1 LRYFTL
7 EGRPVYGGGGIIPDI
22 FVPLDTTNSGVYYSS
37 ILWGGAVNQYAY
49 DYVKS
54 NGLFSNH
61 KWASLN
67 EFKSDFIVGADMIN
81 AFVNYTA
88 TELGILPYSMNEVN
102 RSSQKIKVQ
111 IKSEIARQI
120 WQENGFYSVYNS
132 FDNEFKAA
140 FDALK

>member
-7 EGRPVYGGGGIIPDI
+7 EGRPVYGGGGISPDI

-54 NGLFSNH
+54 NGLFANQ
-61 KWASLN
+61 KWTSIN
-67 EFKSDFIVGADMIN
+67 EFKSDFIVDADMVT

-88 TELGILPYSMNEVN
+88 TELGILPYSKNEIN
-102 RSSQKIKVQ
+102 RCRKKIEVQ
-111 IKSEIARQI
+111 IKAEIARQI
-120 WQENGFYSVYNS
+120 WQEKGFYYIYNS
-132 FDNEFKAA
+132 FDNEFKS
-140 FDALK
+140 ALDVLN